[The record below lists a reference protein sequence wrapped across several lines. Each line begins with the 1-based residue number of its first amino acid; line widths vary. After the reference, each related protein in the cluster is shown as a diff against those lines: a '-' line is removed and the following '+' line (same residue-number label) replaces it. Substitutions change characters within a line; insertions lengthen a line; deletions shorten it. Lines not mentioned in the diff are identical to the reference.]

1 MARKQ
6 LSAAEVIEIFMEEGS
21 DEEAELEFAED
32 LDLTADIMPDEEEV
46 QVANLEVPE
55 DEDSFVES
63 RSSSNDL
70 DSNSPTPRSTPS
82 LDLASTP
89 ANGSPEHTVT
99 VDDLLDV
106 DLDLDDVDFDG
117 IADDIA
123 VDPELG
129 LDLDLGDPGLSD
141 WVRNTENFI
150 LTSKYVIYKMP

>member
-63 RSSSNDL
+63 RSS
-70 DSNSPTPRSTPS
+70 
-82 LDLASTP
+82 
-89 ANGSPEHTVT
+89 
-99 VDDLLDV
+99 
-106 DLDLDDVDFDG
+106 
-117 IADDIA
+117 
-123 VDPELG
+123 
-129 LDLDLGDPGLSD
+129 
-141 WVRNTENFI
+141 
-150 LTSKYVIYKMP
+150 